1 MPVYKWSRAW
11 TPLNE
16 QQTDPR
22 AGLTWSVINLT
33 LIRLLHFQGFLI
45 FCALT
50 FSQQVRNSLMKRE
63 DEADAEKKKLQNR
76 CQNLEAKLDLLL
88 SAKVNSRKNVKTTSL
103 SMDQNQRLN
112 PESKSIF
119 TYPQSNQERNTGKAW
134 RGTFSRKDWTWGDEA
149 GIHTNKY
156 IHIHTKKK
164 IQILQFSGQM
174 VS

>member
-1 MPVYKWSRAW
+1 M
-11 TPLNE
+11 NE
-16 QQTDPR
+16 QPTDPR

-88 SAKVNSRKNVKTTSL
+88 SAKVNSRKKFKTTNL
-103 SMDQNQRLN
+103 SMDQNQSLN
-112 PESKSIF
+112 PESKSSL
-119 TYPQSNQERNTGKAW
+119 TLNQIKKDTQGKL
-134 RGTFSRKDWTWGDEA
+134 E
-149 GIHTNKY
+149 
-156 IHIHTKKK
+156 
-164 IQILQFSGQM
+164 
-174 VS
+174 V